1 MKKKT
6 GLGMKLLTAAVT
18 LGVLSYF
25 VFQAVG
31 YFNDPLSTTLA
42 YAYQVELGV
51 EATGYVVR
59 TERVLPDDDGGLLRI
74 QRAEGERV
82 GSGGTVAAVYADQAS
97 LDRQAEIDALAVR
110 LEQLRYAQESL
121 DAGTVKKLDT
131 QIEESILNYRR
142 CVTADR
148 LYDAENEASELRAL
162 VLKRDYTDGGGDLAD
177 QIQEVDA
184 QLQSLRS
191 QAVGSVR
198 RITAPEAGLYS
209 GEVDGF
215 ETVLTPET
223 LEGMTPSQLGSLTAQ
238 MEAASHVGKLI
249 LGNAW
254 YYGAVLTA
262 ADAAMLD
269 NLPDGSLSLRFAKG
283 ADRDFPV
290 VLDSIGPSENGR
302 VVAVFRGNT
311 YLQELTLLRQQRAE
325 ILYDAVE
332 GVRIPKTA
340 LRAERAVQNED
351 GSLTTA
357 SQTGVYCVVGLR
369 ARFKPVDVLY
379 TGENFVLV
387 RATATDEELILRPG
401 EEIIISAKGLY
412 DRKVLQ

>member
-1 MKKKT
+1 
-6 GLGMKLLTAAVT
+6 MKLLTAAVT

-148 LYDAENEASELRAL
+148 LYDAENEASALRAL

-191 QAVGSVR
+191 QAAGSVR

>member
-1 MKKKT
+1 
-6 GLGMKLLTAAVT
+6 MKLLTAAVT

-191 QAVGSVR
+191 QAAGSVR

-215 ETVLTPET
+215 ATVLTPET
-223 LEGMTPSQLGSLTAQ
+223 WEGMTPSQLGSLTAQ

>member
-191 QAVGSVR
+191 QAAGSVR

>member
-1 MKKKT
+1 
-6 GLGMKLLTAAVT
+6 MKLLTAAVT

-191 QAVGSVR
+191 QAAGSVR

>member
-1 MKKKT
+1 
-6 GLGMKLLTAAVT
+6 MKLLTAAVT

-191 QAVGSVR
+191 QAAGSVR

-238 MEAASHVGKLI
+238 MEATSHVGKLI